1 MLWRRDFLRFLK
13 ALLFR
18 ITAQLW
24 HCNKRRV
31 SVYKYFSFFSIHLS
45 FLCGLP
51 SWIGSRRLA
60 IFISQ
65 LLLFLFLFKSRYI
78 LHLVDNKQNTCSL
91 NNTVKYNFKI
101 FYNLAIATITIRSI
115 YVKFSIFDGFD
126 LKIPRILLNQFHM
139 V

>member
-1 MLWRRDFLRFLK
+1 MLRRRDFLRFLK
-13 ALLFR
+13 ALLFM
-18 ITAQLW
+18 IAAQLW
-24 HCNKRRV
+24 HYKRRV
-31 SVYKYFSFFSIHLS
+31 PVYKFCSFFAIQLS

-78 LHLVDNKQNTCSL
+78 LLLVDNKQNMCSL
-91 NNTVKYNFKI
+91 SNTVKYTLKI
-101 FYNLAIATITIRSI
+101 FYNLVIATITIRSI